1 MCVSLPYVR
10 HAIRK
15 EKDMQFHGTHIDVRS
30 RPMSDYIVE
39 FAFILD
45 ADADNADM
53 NHVYRI
59 EVKAVS
65 MIDAINVAQDILVVE
80 KANTFQGFLDSGQAS
95 DNMSADDIKD
105 EKQDIMRAWI
115 LDDPSAIQVFTKDS
129 IDMLRN
135 VTEQSVMENM
145 ENISDEVEEFLKE
158 Q

>member
-1 MCVSLPYVR
+1 
-10 HAIRK
+10 
-15 EKDMQFHGTHIDVRS
+15 MQFHGTHIDVRS

-45 ADADNADM
+45 ANAENADM

-80 KANTFQGFLDSGQAS
+80 KANTFQGFLESGQAS
-95 DNMSADDIKD
+95 DDMTVDEIKNQQ
-105 EKQDIMRAWI
+105 QDIMRAWI
-115 LDDPSAIQVFTKDS
+115 LDDPSAIQVFTKDN

-135 VTEQSVMENM
+135 VTEKNVMDSM

>member
-1 MCVSLPYVR
+1 
-10 HAIRK
+10 
-15 EKDMQFHGTHIDVRS
+15 MQFHGTHIDVRS
-30 RPMSDYIVE
+30 RPVSDYIVE

-45 ADADNADM
+45 ADTENADL

-80 KANTFQGFLDSGQAS
+80 KANTFQGFLESEQAAE
-95 DNMSADDIKD
+95 NVTAEQIKN
-105 EKQDIMRAWI
+105 EQQDIMRAWI
-115 LDDPSAIQVFTKDS
+115 LDDPTAIQVFTKDS

>member
-1 MCVSLPYVR
+1 M
-10 HAIRK
+10 
-15 EKDMQFHGTHIDVRS
+15 EFHGTHIDVRS

-45 ADADNADM
+45 ADSDNADA
-53 NHVYRI
+53 NHLYRI

-80 KANTFQGFLDSGQAS
+80 KANTFQGFLESGQAS
-95 DNMSADDIKD
+95 DDMTVDEIKNQQ
-105 EKQDIMRAWI
+105 QDIMRAWI
-115 LDDPSAIQVFTKDS
+115 LDDPSAIQVFTKDN

-135 VTEQSVMENM
+135 VTEKNVMDSM

>member
-80 KANTFQGFLDSGQAS
+80 KANTFQGFLESEQAAE
-95 DNMSADDIKD
+95 NVTAEQIKN
-105 EKQDIMRAWI
+105 EQQDIMRAWI
-115 LDDPSAIQVFTKDS
+115 LDDPTAIQVFTKDS